1 MFAMT
6 VSATVQSHI
15 AYDLI
20 DEHHPEITV
29 IEFLSRD
36 IIGPH
41 QAEELR
47 EQLDSLIWA
56 GVPRN
61 FVIDFANA
69 RALGSSAF
77 AVIAG
82 FVRKY
87 GHVRACNMS
96 ENLKLGAGLTG
107 LENWVQF
114 ADSREAVVREARTD
128 ARRGQDET
136 EDYPAMTDDEDSV
149 PSPAES

>member
-1 MFAMT
+1 MT
-6 VSATVQSHI
+6 ASATVQRHI
-15 AYDLI
+15 AYELI
-20 DEHHPEITV
+20 DEYKPQVTV

-36 IIGPH
+36 LLGPN
-41 QAEELR
+41 QAQELH
-47 EQLDSLIWA
+47 EQLESLIWA

-61 FVIDFANA
+61 FVIDFGNA

-77 AVIAG
+77 AVIAN

-87 GHVRACNMS
+87 GHVRACNIS
-96 ENLKLGAGLTG
+96 HGLQLGAALTG

-114 ADSREAVVREARTD
+114 AEDRDAVIREAIRD

-136 EDYPAMTDDEDSV
+136 EDYPAMTEDQV
-149 PSPAES
+149 EPAQVEA

>member
-1 MFAMT
+1 MT
-6 VSATVQSHI
+6 VSATVQTHI

-20 DEHHPEITV
+20 DEHHPEVTV
-29 IEFLSRD
+29 IEFLSRE
-36 IIGPH
+36 IVGPH

-47 EQLDSLIWA
+47 EQLESLVWS

-61 FVIDFANA
+61 FVIDFANV

-77 AVIAG
+77 GVIAT

-87 GHVRACNMS
+87 GHVRACNVS
-96 ENLKLGAGLTG
+96 NGLRLGAAMTG

-114 ADSREAVVREARTD
+114 AESRDAIIREARND

-136 EDYPAMTDDEDSV
+136 EDYPAMSEETS
-149 PSPAES
+149 ESSHYRS